1 MTVRTIDEIF
11 RDFVIDVFR
20 HQGRF
25 ILTSLTFVIR

>member
-25 ILTSLTFVIR
+25 ITLQA